1 MQLPALGFMLSTGFI
16 ATAAAQDA
24 PGSADRRRSPPH
36 PEEKIP
42 NRVFFCDKDLHT
54 SYSTD
59 AGMIGN
65 TLAPEEAYRF
75 ARGQTVTSR
84 PAC

>member
-16 ATAAAQDA
+16 ATAAPRTR
-24 PGSADRRRSPPH
+24 PGLPTEGEVLA
-36 PEEKIP
+36 EEKIP
-42 NRVFFCDKDLHT
+42 NRVFFGDKDLHT